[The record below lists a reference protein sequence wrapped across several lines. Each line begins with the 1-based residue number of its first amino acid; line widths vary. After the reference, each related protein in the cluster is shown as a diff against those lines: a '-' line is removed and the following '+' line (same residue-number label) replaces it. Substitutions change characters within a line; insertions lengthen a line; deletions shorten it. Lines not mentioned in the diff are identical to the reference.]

1 MRRGLFQIFFEKT
14 EFKTTTGWVE
24 KVMWMRKGEEHEW
37 RLLGLKHRVGRVVSG
52 RDWRLDR
59 LARPDYAGPCGPW

>member
-1 MRRGLFQIFFEKT
+1 M
-14 EFKTTTGWVE
+14 WV
-24 KVMWMRKGEEHEW
+24 RKGEEHEW